1 MRKDEGPALSVYSR
15 AHVSSMVT
23 VSKFS
28 LVYLPFECLNWAPV
42 VCLWLKFMF
51 MNVIMCESGWSGQS
65 KGTYYAHVTDKFHK
79 VVPGRCVM
87 AVPGCISH

>member
-1 MRKDEGPALSVYSR
+1 MCTHARMFLVWLPCQN
-15 AHVSSMVT
+15 
-23 VSKFS
+23 F

-51 MNVIMCESGWSGQS
+51 MNVIMCELGWSGQS